1 MACKT
6 AIIASDVGGN
16 KELIENNLNGITINP
31 HNIDS
36 FVEQIINLF
45 DNEKLRQLLINN
57 ALKTVE
63 KYNWD
68 KIGNLYLDVY
78 RSVLD

>member
-16 KELIENNLNGITINP
+16 RELIQNNQNGITIES

-45 DNEKLRQLLINN
+45 DNEQLRQLLVDN

-68 KIGNLYLDVY
+68 EIGNLYLNVY
-78 RSVLD
+78 QSILD